1 MTAPNLVSPTTITG
15 KVATVSLTT
24 TSATSVLSN
33 AASSNK
39 CLRVVSLIVSN
50 IDGTNAYNIS
60 INHYSAAAIGG
71 TATEICSTVSVPAN
85 ASLVVIDR
93 STALYL
99 EEDKSIGALA
109 GTASKLKVVCIY
121 EEIS

>member
-1 MTAPNLVSPTTITG
+1 MTAPNLASPTTITG
-15 KVATVSLTT
+15 KVATVSLTAT
-24 TSATSVLSN
+24 TATSVLSN

-50 IDGTNAYNIS
+50 VDGTSSADVTLNY
-60 INHYSAAAIGG
+60 YSAAALSG
-71 TATEICSTVSVPAN
+71 TATEIASTVSVPAD
-85 ASLVVIDR
+85 ASLVILDR

-99 EEDKSIGALA
+99 EEDRSLGATA
-109 GTASKLKVVCIY
+109 ATASDLKVVCVY